1 MNKVI
6 ECICKL
12 LPNKVY
18 ITVPSLEKGMLY
30 VVTGVSNLDTDI
42 PFVIVKKDEKGAKA
56 TYNVPYNLVEQIIVR
71 DFGNDKDKNQ
81 ICRS

>member
-30 VVTGVSNLDTDI
+30 VVTGISNLDTDK

-56 TYNVPYNLVEQIIVR
+56 TYNVPCRLVEEIIVK
-71 DFGNDKDKNQ
+71 DFGNE
-81 ICRS
+81 